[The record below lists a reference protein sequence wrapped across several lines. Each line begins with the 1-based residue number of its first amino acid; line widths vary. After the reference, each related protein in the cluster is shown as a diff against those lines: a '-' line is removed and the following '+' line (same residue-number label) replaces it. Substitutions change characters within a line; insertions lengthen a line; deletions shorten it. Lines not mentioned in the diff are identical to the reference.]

1 LQGSPSR
8 TCIGVANNMGLK
20 TPAKQKE
27 ASGPD
32 VVDRSILF
40 GLRKESEAE
49 QEERLVPKFSQTFST
64 VLSGKP
70 VEDINAVHP

>member
-1 LQGSPSR
+1 
-8 TCIGVANNMGLK
+8 MGLK

-32 VVDRSILF
+32 LLDRPILF
-40 GLRKESEAE
+40 ELRKESEAE

-64 VLSGKP
+64 VLIGETSGGYQRCTSIILP
-70 VEDINAVHP
+70 FGRAW